1 MVQKHFLQG
10 SVTAGLGLTVYEKT
24 GNFIKNE
31 QLIINGVNNGRVA
44 VGITEYSVSDV
55 KSVYGT
61 DDGLVGINTF
71 NANVVPSV
79 LFPVGVATVGMVT
92 HSNNQ
97 SIIKSSNP
105 NFPGITTVGNLIQY
119 TDLIFQKIQLRPE
132 W

>member
-1 MVQKHFLQG
+1 MSVPAFIKGKRSGATAFLQG

-44 VGITEYSVSDV
+44 VGITEHSVSDV

-79 LFPVGVATVGMVT
+79 LF
-92 HSNNQ
+92 
-97 SIIKSSNP
+97 
-105 NFPGITTVGNLIQY
+105 NL
-119 TDLIFQKIQLRPE
+119 LE
-132 W
+132 

>member
-1 MVQKHFLQG
+1 M
-10 SVTAGLGLTVYEKT
+10 GLTVYET
-24 GNFIKNE
+24 SGNFIKNE
-31 QLIINGVNNGRVA
+31 QLIINGINNGRVA

-79 LFPVGVATVGMVT
+79 LINVGVATVGMVT

-97 SIIKSSNP
+97 SIIKSANP

-119 TDLIFQKIQLRPE
+119 TDLKCIQKIQVMS
-132 W
+132 